1 MAEIALP
8 PCGGGSGWGLCVQR
22 LAYGSKIGRFIRRVE
37 RAFLTKPFDS
47 DPSHEAG
54 ERGESPLLRMRRYA
68 GQFENLVGHRL
79 IDLRRGDRGPPGFG
93 RVGEPA
99 AQRLE
104 PGVHLFAT
112 VSRPHP
118 ALPRPRGGV
127 SENAVDSPLARGG
140 SWPFV
145 ACKR

>member
-1 MAEIALP
+1 MHRIALP
-8 PCGGGSGWGLCVQR
+8 ACGEGSGWGLRLQR
-22 LAYGSKIGRFIRRVE
+22 FADGSKIGRFIRRVE
-37 RAFLTKPFDS
+37 RPFLTKPFDS

-54 ERGESPLLRMRRYA
+54 ERGESPLLGMRRHP

-79 IDLRRGDRGPPGFG
+79 IDLRRGDRGPAGFG

-118 ALPRPRGGV
+118 ALPRKRGRV
-127 SENAVDSPLARGG
+127 SENAVDSPLAR
-140 SWPFV
+140 
-145 ACKR
+145 

>member
-8 PCGGGSGWGLCVQR
+8 PCGGGSGWGLYVQSF
-22 LAYGSKIGRFIRRVE
+22 AYGSKIGRFIRRVE
-37 RAFLTKPFDS
+37 RPFLTKPFDS

-54 ERGESPLLRMRRYA
+54 ERGESPLLRMLRHP

-79 IDLRRGDRGPPGFG
+79 IDLRRGDRGPAGFG
-93 RVGEPA
+93 RVREPA

-118 ALPRPRGGV
+118 ALPRTRGRV
-127 SENAVDSPLARGG
+127 SEDGCPPPRAGEG
-140 SWPFV
+140 
-145 ACKR
+145 

>member
-8 PCGGGSGWGLCVQR
+8 PCGGGSGWGLCVQSF
-22 LAYGSKIGRFIRRVE
+22 AYGSEIGRFIRRGG
-37 RAFLTKPFDS
+37 RRFLTKPFDS

-54 ERGESPLLRMRRYA
+54 ERGESPLLRMRRYP
-68 GQFENLVGHRL
+68 GQFENRVGHLL
-79 IDLRRGDRGPPGFG
+79 IDLRRGDRGPAGFG

-112 VSRPHP
+112 VSRPT
-118 ALPRPRGGV
+118 LP
-127 SENAVDSPLARGG
+127 SPARGG
-140 SWPFV
+140 GLARTAALP
-145 ACKR
+145 ARGGG